1 MASTDKSFLIS
12 IQRCNSDIATRLTY
26 AIYKAAWNN
35 NLKYAMVGTNIPTT
49 NASFHLYAVVKINAT
64 SNPARV
70 STLLHL
76 PNSATVVPTN
86 VDFSTYH
93 ISINFIRLLK
103 YGSLDDSTI
112 KSESTSAVTS
122 DYPIKS
128 DDSLSEHEVE
138 AVDSNIEVVGGP
150 NEQQEEIEGP
160 IEDPIA
166 EMGDEADILSVGTY
180 YNEATEMTAFNN
192 TLRGATEAQLES
204 YYRTKRNLDR
214 TTGQI
219 DTLHEDSFCFV
230 CRLKIVANDHKVKL
244 GLHCVQPNCN
254 RAQLYHFPCLLN
266 YIFNTRILSRC
277 DYCRPTGGR

>member
-12 IQRCNSDIATRLTY
+12 IQRCNS
-26 AIYKAAWNN
+26 
-35 NLKYAMVGTNIPTT
+35 TT

-122 DYPIKS
+122 NYPIDS

-214 TTGQI
+214 TTGQV

-230 CRLKIVANDHKVKL
+230 CRLKVVANDHKVKL